1 MSQEFNQYQIAA
13 LQQLAEY
20 RSVFKSSDYPL
31 TLKTKPVN
39 GSKLTLQQFIDSFI
53 EIFCQHNLADSD
65 YSVILQKPSRSSGF
79 KEWVNTLDISAI
91 LQALTYAIWTDKTFN
106 EYFLRKINDS
116 SVELL
121 LTRLYDILAESY
133 RQQQLQRTKVTVIN
147 TVNAGITKKQ

>member
-1 MSQEFNQYQIAA
+1 MPQEFNQYQIAA

-20 RSVFKSSDYPL
+20 RSVFKSSDSPL
-31 TLKTKPVN
+31 TLKTKPVP

-65 YSVILQKPSRSSGF
+65 YSVILQKPAGNNGF
-79 KEWVNTLDISAI
+79 EAWANTLDISAI
-91 LQALTYAIWTDKTFN
+91 LQALTYAIWTNKTFD

-121 LTRLYDILAESY
+121 LIRLYNILTESY
-133 RQQQLQRTKVTVIN
+133 RQQQVQRTKVTVIN
-147 TVNAGITKKQ
+147 ASHPALKAK